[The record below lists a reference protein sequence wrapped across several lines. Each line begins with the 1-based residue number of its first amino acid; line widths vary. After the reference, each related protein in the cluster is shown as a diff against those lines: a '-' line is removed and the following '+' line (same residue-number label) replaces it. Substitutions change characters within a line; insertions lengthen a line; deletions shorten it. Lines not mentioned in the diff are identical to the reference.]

1 MHGKKRMVLVLA
13 TVGILVPAI
22 VLAFLFLHIVYAA
35 IITLFAAP
43 VLLGVV
49 LGGASHR
56 REGFN
61 QAETRAAQRGDSAF
75 FNDPRRQ

>member
-1 MHGKKRMVLVLA
+1 MQGKKRMVLVLA

-22 VLAFLFLHIVYAA
+22 VLAFVFLHIVYAA
-35 IITLFAAP
+35 IIILLAAP
-43 VLLGVV
+43 VLLGVL

-56 REGFN
+56 RETFN
-61 QAETRAAQRGDSAF
+61 QSEVRAAQRGDSAF